1 MIILENVFLNYPISD
16 KNLSLRK
23 DIISGIFG
31 SNIKKNYIEALKKI
45 NLKLD
50 KGVYG
55 LYGENGSGKT
65 SLLKIIAGIYPP
77 SSGKIEI
84 SGSISSMIDIH
95 FGLNDDLTGV
105 ENIELRLIVENIKKD
120 KRQAL
125 IDIIKKET
133 ELGEYLYL
141 PIKTYSSGMKF
152 RLAFFTSLYIE
163 SDILLLDEWIAT
175 ADEKLRAKVDKLIL
189 ERITKSKIAFIAL
202 HDLNRL
208 KKICNKIIFFEKGE
222 ISKIT

>member
-1 MIILENVFLNYPISD
+1 MIRLENVFLNYPISD

-23 DIISGIFG
+23 DFISGIFG

>member
-105 ENIELRLIVENIKKD
+105 ENIELRLIVENIKKH

>member
-23 DIISGIFG
+23 DFISGIFG

-125 IDIIKKET
+125 TDIIKKET

-222 ISKIT
+222 ISKIS